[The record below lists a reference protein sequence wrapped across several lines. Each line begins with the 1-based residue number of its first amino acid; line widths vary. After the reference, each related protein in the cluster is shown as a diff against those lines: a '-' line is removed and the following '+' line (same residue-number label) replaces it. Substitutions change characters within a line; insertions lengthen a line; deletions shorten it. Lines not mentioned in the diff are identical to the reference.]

1 MKREHFLGR
10 KNKPVSSEVTRCI
23 SEHAQKT
30 RPDKNSGSTVRND
43 KRKDQSHSLVL
54 LYTEFYAK
62 TKSFRLSPIRTR
74 THGSQSEVNNST
86 QL

>member
-1 MKREHFLGR
+1 MKIEHFLGG
-10 KNKPVSSEVTRCI
+10 KNKTVSSEVTWCI

-30 RPDKNSGSTVRND
+30 WP
-43 KRKDQSHSLVL
+43 
-54 LYTEFYAK
+54 AK

-74 THGSQSEVNNST
+74 THSSQSKINNLA